1 MLLLIRPFYFK
12 TNLQAIDTNIFMKI
26 SEEDI
31 QEKVLDEHQ
40 GIINILNKY
49 GISHIVYNNNNE
61 LTPDAVFANNW
72 ISVHPKLNKMFIYP
86 MFLENRRLEVRE
98 DIIQHIKHNYPM
110 MVCHDLRGHE
120 KKALE
125 GTGSMVMDHD
135 NKIIYASISPRTNES
150 ILSQV
155 GDIMNYK
162 IVSFYTEHQLKPVYH
177 TNIMMA
183 IGKSWIVVCM
193 DVIEKDDM
201 EDVWKSLKQS
211 NKTIIKISTSQ
222 MESYCGNIF
231 EIEDTEGNLYTIM
244 STRAKKAFMNHQLQ
258 QLGTIIDVPLD
269 TIETYGGGGIRCCL
283 TSI

>member
-1 MLLLIRPFYFK
+1 
-12 TNLQAIDTNIFMKI
+12 MKI

-31 QEKVLDEHQ
+31 QERVLEEHQ
-40 GIINILNKY
+40 GIIKALNKY
-49 GISHIVYNNNNE
+49 GISHIVYNNDND

-98 DIIQHIKHNYPM
+98 DIIQYIKHNYPLI
-110 MVCHDLRGHE
+110 VCHDLRGGD

-135 NKIIYASISPRTNES
+135 NKVIYASISPRTNES
-150 ILSQV
+150 ILSHV
-155 GDIMNYK
+155 GDILNYK
-162 IVSFYTEHQLKPVYH
+162 IISFYTEYHLKPVYH

-201 EDVWKSLKQS
+201 EEVWKSLKQS
-211 NKTIIKISTSQ
+211 NKTIIKISISQ
-222 MESYCGNIF
+222 MECYCGNIF
-231 EIEDTEGNLYTIM
+231 EISNNEGNLYTIM
-244 STRAKKAFMNHQLQ
+244 STCAKKAFMETQLEK
-258 QLGTIIDVPLD
+258 LGIVIDVPLD

>member
-12 TNLQAIDTNIFMKI
+12 TNLQAIDTNTFMKI

-31 QEKVLDEHQ
+31 QEKVLNEHQ

-98 DIIQHIKHNYPM
+98 DIIQHIKHNYPL

-211 NKTIIKISTSQ
+211 NKTII
-222 MESYCGNIF
+222 
-231 EIEDTEGNLYTIM
+231 
-244 STRAKKAFMNHQLQ
+244 
-258 QLGTIIDVPLD
+258 
-269 TIETYGGGGIRCCL
+269 
-283 TSI
+283 